1 LFYKKTV
8 INNALSIH
16 QTNRSGKIFHIV
28 LHLQEIQGMTI
39 FPFLPEPDNNLNAI
53 CVEDVFASY
62 TAFNQRTKCIA
73 NQLLNLNL
81 TGKAIG
87 VVASDHIDTYAA
99 AMAIWATG
107 NIYVPLN
114 PYHPADRIQSIVE
127 QAEISHIL
135 FSVEK
140 VDAGDNVGFI
150 HLDRLS
156 NSNNFQVS
164 NPLDSQT
171 AYILFTS
178 GSTGTPKGVPVSY
191 GNVRSFLRNM
201 EAMNYE
207 LEAGS
212 RFLQM
217 FDLSFDLSIVSIL
230 APFIFRGCLFTVPNT
245 NIKYP
250 TIFRLLEE
258 YEINFAILVPSVVAY
273 LRPYFDEI
281 DLPKMKYMALSGE
294 AVPYDLTLEWKKCC
308 PNAEFHNLYGPTE
321 ATIYSV
327 WYRMP
332 ETDIPS
338 RNGIVSIGWPTLEI
352 QTLVV
357 DENNN
362 PVADGEKGELLLSGG
377 QVIAGYLKNEEKNK
391 EAFVDI
397 NGIKFYRT
405 GDICI
410 RENEL
415 YFYLGR
421 KDYQVKI
428 RGFRIELSEIEHHIA
443 SFFGDRRVV
452 TLASNDST
460 GNDILIAAV
469 EGEAVELN
477 KLTEYLKSKMPFYM
491 IPSEFRFIGAFPLNN
506 NGKINRKEIN
516 KIVLGHE

>member
-1 LFYKKTV
+1 MSIDQCV
-8 INNALSIH
+8 LSLKYFILYYIC
-16 QTNRSGKIFHIV
+16 RKFWC
-28 LHLQEIQGMTI
+28 MTI

-62 TAFNQRTKCIA
+62 TAFNRRIKCIA
-73 NQLLNLNL
+73 NYLLELNLI
-81 TGKAIG
+81 GKSIG
-87 VVASDHIDTYAA
+87 VVASDSTDTYAA

-114 PYHPADRIQSIVE
+114 PYHPSDRIQSIVE
-127 QAEISHIL
+127 QAEISQIL
-135 FSVEK
+135 FSIEK
-140 VDAGDNVGFI
+140 VDAGSNVGFI
-150 HLDRLS
+150 DMGGLNNSS
-156 NSNNFQVS
+156 NFEVS
-164 NPLDSQT
+164 NPLDSQI

-201 EAMNYE
+201 EAMKYE
-207 LEAGS
+207 LEPGS

-230 APFIFRGCLFTVPNT
+230 APFVFRGCLFTVPNT

-332 ETDIPS
+332 ETDIPE

-352 QTLVV
+352 QTVVV

-362 PVADGEKGELLLSGG
+362 PVDDGEKGELLLSGA
-377 QVIAGYLKNEEKNK
+377 QVIAGYLKNEAKNK
-391 EAFVDI
+391 ESFVDI
-397 NGIKFYRT
+397 NGVKFYKT

-410 RENEL
+410 RENNL
-415 YFYLGR
+415 FFYLGR

-452 TLASNDST
+452 TLASHDST
-460 GNDILIAAV
+460 GNDILIAAI
-469 EGEAVELN
+469 EGETVELAEM
-477 KLTEYLKSKMPFYM
+477 TEYLKSKMPFYM
-491 IPSEFRFIGAFPLNN
+491 IPSEFRFIGAFPLNS